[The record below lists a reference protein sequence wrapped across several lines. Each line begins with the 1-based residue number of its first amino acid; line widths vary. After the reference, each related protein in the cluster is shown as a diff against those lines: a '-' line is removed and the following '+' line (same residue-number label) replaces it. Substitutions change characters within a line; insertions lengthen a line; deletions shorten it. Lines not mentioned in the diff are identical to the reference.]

1 MKKKDI
7 KLLSE
12 AIEKNFF
19 ETYNKIKRNG
29 EVILSERTLNEMP
42 MSPDDEPDIEWEVT
56 LKYGN
61 SQPVDEND
69 IDEVLDSIQL
79 DFHRMGVPAPY
90 YCYPY
95 ITTLASILGNYDS
108 SRIEPLKSNLIKASA
123 WLSKNAAG
131 KVGVDEGAVYDW
143 IYEHFESEI
152 DEAGSGAHYECY
164 KDEPD
169 Y

>member
-42 MSPDDEPDIEWEVT
+42 MSPDDEPDPEFTVT
-56 LKYGN
+56 LSYDYN
-61 SQPVDEND
+61 QPADENSIED
-69 IDEVLDSIQL
+69 LIDSIGINYDL
-79 DFHRMGVPAPY
+79 TGVQAPY
-90 YCYPY
+90 YCYTY
-95 ITTLASILGNYDS
+95 RTNLRAILSGMDLS
-108 SRIEPLKSNLIKASA
+108 KLEALKPNLIKASV
-123 WLSKNAAG
+123 WLSKNAE
-131 KVGVDEGAVYDW
+131 KGVDEGTVYDW
-143 IYEHFESEI
+143 VFGEFDAEI
-152 DEAGSGAHYECY
+152 NEYGRTADFQCY